1 MNIYRLEYEM
11 ADGIS
16 DVIESIDDNELLAEF
31 SDLKN
36 DDECTY
42 AKLTELFVYGGICQG
57 ENIIDEYTKE

>member
-11 ADGIS
+11 ANGVY
-16 DVIESIDDNELLAEF
+16 DVIESIDGDELMTDF

-36 DDECTY
+36 DTKCTY

-57 ENIIDEYTKE
+57 ENIIEEYTKE